1 MSSAGTYTARG
12 PFPLRLRSLQNLR
25 AHLLIGTIFISFLL
39 HIQSF
44 VCQNCQFSFG
54 TMDDLQ
60 QRLQARERGGSAPSL
75 ASLVTNRCFLTLPV
89 IRIWNTNRSFLD
101 RTQTRIFLE
110 FLFNSDKNY
119 SIAFLDKTDP
129 KAISYN
135 VLILKTENGGF
146 STFAGVLD
154 PGTERIGAAVLKF
167 RLAFFRDASNGVG
180 RFFRITF
187 FLFQCTAVSSKSV
200 SDAIYPK
207 NRSFFRMKLRQ
218 ISETG
223 FAIYIF

>member
-1 MSSAGTYTARG
+1 
-12 PFPLRLRSLQNLR
+12 
-25 AHLLIGTIFISFLL
+25 
-39 HIQSF
+39 
-44 VCQNCQFSFG
+44 
-54 TMDDLQ
+54 MDDLQ
-60 QRLQARERGGSAPSL
+60 QRHQARERGGSAPSL
-75 ASLVTNRCFLTLPV
+75 ASLVTNRCFLTLRV

-154 PGTERIGAAVLKF
+154 PGPDSPDPRVKHACEGAENSILGFRNKF
-167 RLAFFRDASNGVG
+167 IVRDGLRPFVV
-180 RFFRITF
+180 RFFWV
-187 FLFQCTAVSSKSV
+187 QK
-200 SDAIYPK
+200 
-207 NRSFFRMKLRQ
+207 
-218 ISETG
+218 
-223 FAIYIF
+223 